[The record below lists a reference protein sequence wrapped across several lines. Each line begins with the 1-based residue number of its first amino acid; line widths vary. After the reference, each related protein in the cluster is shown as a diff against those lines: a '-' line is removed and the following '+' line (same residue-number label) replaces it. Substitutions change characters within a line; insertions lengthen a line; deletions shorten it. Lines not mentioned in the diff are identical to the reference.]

1 MMSSLLFLC
10 VLLASS
16 WAYCPSPCGGGC
28 ASRCGS
34 LGLPPPRLIPQPY
47 YPSYPRGQLPYP
59 QASLYPEAY
68 YQPKSVAIKET
79 AVIRKPT
86 TESVEEDYAVT
97 PPPKPYEEN
106 TESSVEVFS
115 RPEPVPLYPQVPK
128 EIIQT
133 GPVAPAQPYSLPVAC
148 PTLPYPPARPIY
160 PQPLPQ
166 PIPQPAYPYPQPYP
180 QPQPIPYPSRPPYP
194 SNDCCARCPAP
205 CRFRNRRFKAY
216 DAKNMNLSDITAA
229 NNPKCSSDKL
239 KTIMKKN
246 MVDDLTTAKR
256 LIQKAAEEKFG
267 VGFNVICSRDDFT
280 YVSRSTHF
288 CLLESDGNL
297 CYAFQSE

>member
-166 PIPQPAYPYPQPYP
+166 PIPQPAY
-180 QPQPIPYPSRPPYP
+180 
-194 SNDCCARCPAP
+194 
-205 CRFRNRRFKAY
+205 